1 LNQTTF
7 FTLLLG
13 QNLCTEY
20 AVQEK
25 SMDRRNLLQ
34 GLLTVPLMGL
44 VGGCTE
50 KDKKEDKKEKDE
62 SHTRNGRS
70 SLKVVLHGPF
80 AVVLPRYGQN
90 RVTAFV
96 PFDPKKEHELRFPTP
111 LPPGRPEKA
120 GSFQFELGE
129 GGLAQP
135 DRPPYVDHGFDDVTI
150 HSGPWQ
156 PQPKQYFVYLELP
169 VPDVITYIPPAEGV
183 LFVGGKPG
191 TMPVTAVLEYAAHE
205 PEAVRIRSKQH
216 GEQKPLPAEELLNNF
231 QKYWGS
237 SRRDPN
243 YDNPKYHQRM
253 ALEREFR
260 EWTRSGARVFYF
272 GVGLRPEVSDDRY
285 AHAIKFFNDT
295 LLGAFPNSPDA
306 KSKHLEA
313 IGDYG
318 PPCGFPSR
326 SSPTAMLRSAVFKP
340 EMLRPRLLEVAST
353 DDCGAGIV
361 IATPPK

>member
-13 QNLCTEY
+13 QDLCTEY

-50 KDKKEDKKEKDE
+50 KDKKEQDE
-62 SHTRNGRS
+62 SHTRNRHS
-70 SLKVVLHGPF
+70 SFKVVLHGPF
-80 AVVLPRYGQN
+80 AVVLPRNGQN

-111 LPPGRPEKA
+111 FAPAKTERA

-129 GGLAQP
+129 GGLVRP

-169 VPDVITYIPPAEGV
+169 VPDVITYIPPTEGV
-183 LFVGGKPG
+183 LFVGDKPG
-191 TMPVTAVLEYAAHE
+191 TMPVTAVLEYGVHE
-205 PEAVRIRSKQH
+205 LGAVRLRSKQH
-216 GEQKPLPAEELLNNF
+216 GEQKPLSAAEL
-231 QKYWGS
+231 
-237 SRRDPN
+237 RDDYKKSPGGPN
-243 YDNPKYHQRM
+243 YENQKIHQRM
-253 ALEREFR
+253 ALEREF
-260 EWTRSGARVFYF
+260 EDWARSGASAFYF
-272 GVGLRPEVSDDRY
+272 GVGLAPDAPEKGYD
-285 AHAIKFFNDT
+285 HAIRFFNNT

-306 KSKHLEA
+306 KSKRLEA

-340 EMLRPRLLEVAST
+340 EMLQPRLLQVAST
-353 DDCGAGIV
+353 DDCGAGIIIV
-361 IATPPK
+361 H